1 MTVLSTIGFHQMTN
15 IPNSAWGRPIQPPV
29 PKTDGRKRIRC
40 KLDTVADVKA
50 EACKLYRSVRSK
62 EIDASEAGKL
72 AYLLQIIAKL
82 AETADLEAKL
92 IELEARS

>member
-1 MTVLSTIGFHQMTN
+1 MAQVPST
-15 IPNSAWGRPIQPPV
+15 AWQTPVDPPMGQAK
-29 PKTDGRKRIRC
+29 PKRIRC

-50 EACKLYRSVRSK
+50 EACKLYRSVRAK

-82 AETADLEAKL
+82 AETADLERKL
-92 IELEARS
+92 EELESRIE

>member
-1 MTVLSTIGFHQMTN
+1 MSNLSSTT
-15 IPNSAWGRPIQPPV
+15 WGQPISPPTP
-29 PKTDGRKRIRC
+29 PKDGRKRIRC

-92 IELEARS
+92 LELEARS

>member
-1 MTVLSTIGFHQMTN
+1 MGQVPIN
-15 IPNSAWGRPIQPPV
+15 AWGNPVNPPMGQPKP
-29 PKTDGRKRIRC
+29 KRIRC

-50 EACKLYRSVRSK
+50 EACKLYRSVRAK

-82 AETADLEAKL
+82 AETADLEARL
-92 IELEARS
+92 SELENEQ

>member
-1 MTVLSTIGFHQMTN
+1 MTTMPASVWNTPLS
-15 IPNSAWGRPIQPPV
+15 PPMG
-29 PKTDGRKRIRC
+29 PAKARRIRC

-50 EACKLYRSVRSK
+50 EACKLYRSVRAK

-82 AETADLEAKL
+82 AETSELEAK
-92 IELEARS
+92 IIALEAEE

>member
-1 MTVLSTIGFHQMTN
+1 MTN
-15 IPNSAWGRPIQPPV
+15 FPNTAWGQPTNTPM
-29 PKTDGRKRIRC
+29 PLKDGRKRVRC

-92 IELEARS
+92 LELEARL

>member
-1 MTVLSTIGFHQMTN
+1 MSN
-15 IPNSAWGRPIQPPV
+15 IPNNAWGQPVQAPV
-29 PKTDGRKRIRC
+29 GPKDGRKRIRC
-40 KLDTVADVKA
+40 KLDTVSDVKA
-50 EACKLYRSVRSK
+50 EACKLYRAVRAK

-92 IELEARS
+92 IALEARS

>member
-1 MTVLSTIGFHQMTN
+1 MAQIPIG
-15 IPNSAWGRPIQPPV
+15 AWPAPVSPPMV
-29 PKTDGRKRIRC
+29 PQGPKRIRC

-50 EACKLYRSVRSK
+50 EACKLYRAVRAK

-92 IELEARS
+92 LELEARS

>member
-1 MTVLSTIGFHQMTN
+1 MAN
-15 IPNSAWGRPIQPPV
+15 ITTPTWPSPVSPPMGQP
-29 PKTDGRKRIRC
+29 KAKRVRC

-50 EACKLYRSVRSK
+50 EACKLYRAVRAK

-82 AETADLEAKL
+82 AETADLESRLA
-92 IELEARS
+92 ELEQQQ

>member
-1 MTVLSTIGFHQMTN
+1 MAQVPST
-15 IPNSAWGRPIQPPV
+15 AWPAPPKPPV
-29 PKTDGRKRIRC
+29 GPKRIRC

-50 EACKLYRSVRSK
+50 EACKLYRAVRAK

-92 IELEARS
+92 LELEARS

>member
-1 MTVLSTIGFHQMTN
+1 MAQVPIG
-15 IPNSAWGRPIQPPV
+15 AWPAPISPPMG
-29 PKTDGRKRIRC
+29 PKRIRC

-50 EACKLYRSVRSK
+50 EACKLYRAVRAK

-92 IELEARS
+92 LELEARS

>member
-1 MTVLSTIGFHQMTN
+1 MAS
-15 IPNSAWGRPIQPPV
+15 PPASAWNTPVSPPMGQP
-29 PKTDGRKRIRC
+29 KAKRIRC

-50 EACKLYRSVRSK
+50 EACKLYRAVRAK

-82 AETADLEAKL
+82 AETADLEAK
-92 IELEARS
+92 IAALESAEP

>member
-1 MTVLSTIGFHQMTN
+1 MANVPFN
-15 IPNSAWGRPIQPPV
+15 AWGSTASPPV
-29 PKTDGRKRIRC
+29 GRAAPKRVRC

-50 EACKLYRSVRSK
+50 EACKLYRSVKAK

-82 AETADLEAKL
+82 AETADLEAK
-92 IELEARS
+92 ISALEARS

>member
-1 MTVLSTIGFHQMTN
+1 MSNMASPTWPSS
-15 IPNSAWGRPIQPPV
+15 PSPPMGQGK
-29 PKTDGRKRIRC
+29 PKRIRC

-50 EACKLYRSVRSK
+50 EACKLYRSVKAK

-82 AETADLEAKL
+82 AETADLEGRLA
-92 IELEARS
+92 ELEGQS

>member
-1 MTVLSTIGFHQMTN
+1 MVN
-15 IPNSAWGRPIQPPV
+15 ITTPTWPSPINPPMGQPKP
-29 PKTDGRKRIRC
+29 KRIRC

-50 EACKLYRSVRSK
+50 EACKLYRSVKAK

-82 AETADLEAKL
+82 AETADLEERL
-92 IELEARS
+92 RNLESEQ

>member
-1 MTVLSTIGFHQMTN
+1 MADISNTT
-15 IPNSAWGRPIQPPV
+15 WGQPTTTPTG
-29 PKTDGRKRIRC
+29 PKDGRKRIRC
-40 KLDTVADVKA
+40 KLDSVSDVKA
-50 EACKLYRSVRSK
+50 EACKLYRLVRSG
-62 EIDASEAGKL
+62 EIEASEAGKL